1 MTTRMEPAAA
11 VDEAP
16 GRARVTTLVDL
27 LLARLDDAAM
37 RPALA
42 TEPSASDATT
52 TWTWLETAAAAVD
65 FAAALEATG
74 LRRGDRV
81 VQVGTH
87 SVDWVV
93 VDLACLLAGFVHG
106 ALHADTP
113 RAELLRQIAWL
124 EPGGIVLSGDDGP
137 FPVAEPARLFAG
149 LCDPR
154 RVVDGRC
161 PARQRGLRSVG
172 LRSEAWRNR
181 AADPAS
187 LRREV
192 ARRAAAIDPDA
203 PARIFLSSGTT
214 GRPRGYVHS
223 QRSLATNAMAA
234 AAIFLDEPADVRL
247 AWLPMSHALACTG
260 DLSTTLV
267 RGGCLNVVPDRR
279 RFLDA
284 CRFLPPTVILGVPAL
299 YERLERGVRSGAI
312 PDLATA
318 LGGRV
323 RVCISGG
330 AALRER
336 TQALFA
342 ARGVPLVEGYGLAE
356 AGPVVALDSPRGYR
370 PGWVGKPLAG
380 IDVRLDAAGQLLV
393 RTPSRALAE
402 LLPSDGTPPTG
413 DSADKEA
420 GTASDAADGWIAT
433 GDTAEIAADGRIRIT
448 GRVVDTLVLSTGAK
462 IPPAEVER
470 VLADDAFVAQVC
482 VCGDRLPAP
491 VALIVPEPAVIRAAL
506 RSLGVRVASR
516 RAALCH
522 PRLLRFLA
530 RRIATR
536 QASLPRPWQ
545 VRRIVLV
552 NRPFD
557 IDHGEMTQSMKLKRP
572 TIADHFATTLD
583 AASAPSPPPGVA
595 VVPRGDAPPSPRATA
610 GITAALWG
618 RPRGDDGGFA
628 AAAAL
633 AAHPLSDP
641 IASVLEEATRRL
653 ATLRAEGMLYASAPA
668 TGLPPAPLD
677 DAPPP
682 PEGMVTSAAE
692 AALGETGLW
701 GVHVPVAHG
710 GSGGTVLD
718 LVKSVTR
725 IAGVVPS
732 AAGMLAVHS
741 SIGAVSALVAFGT
754 ASQQARHLPGLAAGK
769 PLSVFGATEPE
780 VGCDLGAVGTTL
792 SRRDGRLVVDGTK
805 MFITN
810 ATHGRLVKLLVVAD
824 GKPAV
829 VLAPLPDRDTPSFR
843 LLSYAL
849 HPLRHTS
856 NHALEFRGF
865 TVDEQDVIKGP
876 GGDAMAVVWH
886 GLNRGRSTLAAQ
898 AAGTLGLLLS
908 HAREHALRRTTWG
921 QPIASRQLVQGRL
934 ARIAAARL
942 ACEALSTWAAAT
954 IDTSG
959 GTGGELE
966 AITAKVVASQ
976 AVREG
981 AIDALGIH
989 GGRAF
994 LVGHPLGDSFHD
1006 HFAVGVYEG
1015 ESDLLGLA
1023 LFKGLFKRHPLAE
1036 SLRQG
1041 SRLSAAVGWL
1051 GWRLSRWTGS
1061 GQDSGILDRRLREH
1075 AAAARKVLARS
1086 AVAIDRAIRRHGRG
1100 LAERQLEVGALS
1112 ATVRDAASVLAVAH
1126 HADVR
1131 GDDTAT
1137 VTADVWCRMAL
1148 ARATGRRLTPAD
1160 HAAIGALGRGVV
1172 EG

>member
-1 MTTRMEPAAA
+1 VTTRTESAQGVFDAS
-11 VDEAP
+11 
-16 GRARVTTLVDL
+16 GQARDTTLVDL
-27 LLARLDDAAM
+27 LAARLDDAAT

-42 TEPSASDATT
+42 TQSSADEATT
-52 TWTWLETAAAAVD
+52 TWTWLEVAAAAVD
-65 FAAALEATG
+65 LAAALEATG

-81 VQVGTH
+81 VHVGTH

-93 VDLACLLAGFVHG
+93 VDLACLLAGFVHA
-106 ALHADTP
+106 ALHADAP
-113 RAELLRQIAWL
+113 RSELLDQIGWL
-124 EPGGIVLSGDDGP
+124 APGGIVLSGEEGP
-137 FPVAEPARLFAG
+137 FPPGDASRLLGGLSDPRRALDLRCPTPRRGQRLPPPSAG
-149 LCDPR
+149 LC
-154 RVVDGRC
+154 
-161 PARQRGLRSVG
+161 
-172 LRSEAWRNR
+172 SEAWRSR
-181 AADPAS
+181 AADPEAVGH
-187 LRREV
+187 EV

-223 QRSLATNAMAA
+223 QRSLATNALAA

-247 AWLPMSHALACTG
+247 SWLPMSHALACTG
-260 DLSTTLV
+260 DLSTALV

-279 RFLDA
+279 RLLDA
-284 CRFLPPTVILGVPAL
+284 CRFLPPTVILGVPAF

-312 PDLATA
+312 PNLAAA

-336 TQALFA
+336 TQTLFA
-342 ARGVPLVEGYGLAE
+342 ASGVPLVEGYGLAE
-356 AGPVVALDSPRGYR
+356 AGPVVALDNPRGCR

-380 IDVRLDAAGQLLV
+380 IDVRLDSVGQLHV
-393 RTPSRALAE
+393 RTPSRALEQVLPPDAE
-402 LLPSDGTPPTG
+402 LAAVGQPG
-413 DSADKEA
+413 DH
-420 GTASDAADGWIAT
+420 ADGWIAT
-433 GDTAEIAADGRIRIT
+433 GDTAEIAADGRMRIT
-448 GRVVDTLVLSTGAK
+448 GRVVDTIVLSTGTK
-462 IPPAEVER
+462 LPPAEVER
-470 VLADDAFVAQVC
+470 VLADDAIVAQVC

-491 VALIVPEPAVIRAAL
+491 VALIVPEPAVVRATL
-506 RSLGVRVASR
+506 RSLGIRVASR
-516 RAALCH
+516 RAALRH

-530 RRIATR
+530 RRLARR
-536 QASLPRPWQ
+536 QASLPRLWQ

-557 IDHGEMTQSMKLKRP
+557 IDRGEMTHSMKLKRP
-572 TIADHFATTLD
+572 SIANHFAATLD
-583 AASAPSPPPGVA
+583 AASAPSPSPGVA
-595 VVPRGDAPPSPRATA
+595 VVPRGDAPIESHATA

-618 RPRGDDGGFA
+618 LPRGDDGGFA
-628 AAAAL
+628 TAAAL
-633 AAHPLSDP
+633 AVQPLPDE
-641 IASVLEEATRRL
+641 IAGVIEAAQRRL
-653 ATLRAEGMLYASAPA
+653 GALRAEGLLYAPRQA
-668 TGLPPAPLD
+668 TELPPAPLG

-682 PEGMVTSAAE
+682 PEGLFTPAAE
-692 AALGETGLW
+692 AAVGKTGLW

-710 GSGGTVLD
+710 GCGGTVVD

-732 AAGMLAVHS
+732 AAGILAVHS
-741 SIGAVSALVAFGT
+741 AIGAVSALVAYGT
-754 ASQQARHLPGLAAGK
+754 PSQQARHLPGLAAGR

-780 VGCDLGAVGTTL
+780 VGCDLGAVRTTMA
-792 SRRDGRLVVDGTK
+792 RRDGRLVIDGTK

-810 ATHGRLVKLLVVAD
+810 ATYGRLVKLLVVAD

-829 VLAPLPDRDTPSFR
+829 VLARLPDRDTSTFR

-865 TVDEQDVIKGP
+865 TVDEQDVINGP

-898 AAGTLGLLLS
+898 AAGTLGLLRA
-908 HAREHALRRTTWG
+908 HAREHALRRATWG

-934 ARIAAARL
+934 ARIAAGSL
-942 ACEALSTWAAAT
+942 ACEALSIWAAAS

-1006 HFAVGVYEG
+1006 HLAVGVYEG

-1023 LFKGLFKRHPLAE
+1023 LFKGLSRRHPLAE
-1036 SLRQG
+1036 RLRQG
-1041 SRLSAAVGWL
+1041 SRFGTAVGWL
-1051 GWRLSRWTGS
+1051 GWRVARLAGA
-1061 GQDSGILDRRLREH
+1061 GHDAGILDRRLREH
-1075 AAAARKVLARS
+1075 AAAARKVLATS
-1086 AVAIDRAIRRHGRG
+1086 ALAIDRAIRRHGRG
-1100 LAERQLEVGALS
+1100 LAERQLEVGSLS
-1112 ATVRDAASVLAVAH
+1112 AVVRDAASALAVAH
-1126 HADVR
+1126 HADVSC
-1131 GDDTAT
+1131 DDVVTA
-1137 VTADVWCRMAL
+1137 TADVWCRIAL
-1148 ARATGRRLTPAD
+1148 SRATGRRLTPAD
-1160 HAAIGALGRGVV
+1160 HAAIGVLGRRVV

>member
-1 MTTRMEPAAA
+1 MTTRTESASA
-11 VDEAP
+11 VDDVP
-16 GRARVTTLVDL
+16 GQARVTTLLDL
-27 LLARLDDAAM
+27 LVSRLDDAAT

-65 FAAALEATG
+65 LAVALEATG

-81 VQVGTH
+81 VHVGTH

-93 VDLACLLAGFVHG
+93 VDLACLLAGVVHA
-106 ALHADTP
+106 ALHADSP
-113 RAELLRQIAWL
+113 RAELLQQVAWL
-124 EPGGIVLSGDDGP
+124 APSGIVLSGGDGP
-137 FPVAEPARLFAG
+137 FPPADAARLLGG
-149 LCDPR
+149 LSDPR
-154 RVVDGRC
+154 RAIDLRC
-161 PARQRGLRSVG
+161 PARRREGRSALPSVG
-172 LRSEAWRNR
+172 LCSEAWRSR
-181 AADPAS
+181 AADPGA
-187 LRREV
+187 LRGEV
-192 ARRAAAIDPDA
+192 ARRSAAIDPDA
-203 PARIFLSSGTT
+203 PARIVLSSGTT

-223 QRSLATNAMAA
+223 QRSLATNAVAA

-247 AWLPMSHALACTG
+247 SWLPMSHALACTG
-260 DLSTTLV
+260 DLSTALV

-279 RFLDA
+279 RLLDA

-312 PDLATA
+312 PDLAAA

-356 AGPVVALDSPRGYR
+356 AGPVVALDSPRGFR

-380 IDVRLDAAGQLLV
+380 IDVRLDSAGQLLV
-393 RTPSRALAE
+393 RTPSRALE
-402 LLPSDGTPPTG
+402 QLLPSDAPPPAR
-413 DSADKEA
+413 ADV
-420 GTASDAADGWIAT
+420 GADGADAWIAT
-433 GDTAEIAADGRIRIT
+433 GDTAEIATDGRIRIT
-448 GRVVDTLVLSTGAK
+448 GRVVDTLVLSTGTK
-462 IPPAEVER
+462 LPPAEVER
-470 VLADDAFVAQVC
+470 VLADDSIVAQVC

-491 VALIVPEPAVIRAAL
+491 VALIVPEPAVVRAAL

-516 RAALCH
+516 RAALRH
-522 PRLLRFLA
+522 PRLLRFIA
-530 RRIATR
+530 RRIARR
-536 QASLPRPWQ
+536 QASLPRPWH

-572 TIADHFATTLD
+572 TIADHFAATLD

-595 VVPRGDAPPSPRATA
+595 VVPRGDAPIETRATA
-610 GITAALWG
+610 GIPAALWG

-633 AAHPLSDP
+633 AAHPLPDE
-641 IASVLEEATRRL
+641 IASVLDEATRRL
-653 ATLRAEGMLYASAPA
+653 GILRAEGMLYAPLSA

-682 PEGMVTSAAE
+682 PEGMVTPAAE

-710 GSGGTVLD
+710 GSGGTLAD

-725 IAGVVPS
+725 LAGVVPS

-754 ASQQARHLPGLAAGK
+754 PDQQARHLPGLAAGK

-780 VGCDLGAVGTTL
+780 VGCDLGAVRTTL
-792 SRRDGRLVVDGTK
+792 ARRDGRLVVDGTK

-810 ATHGRLVKLLVVAD
+810 ATYGRLVKLLVLAD

-829 VLAPLPDRDTPSFR
+829 VLARLPDHDTPAFR
-843 LLSYAL
+843 LLPYAL
-849 HPLRHTS
+849 HPLRHTP

-865 TVDEQDVIKGP
+865 TIDEGDVLDGP

-898 AAGTLGLLLS
+898 AAGTLGLLLA
-908 HAREHALRRTTWG
+908 HAREHALRRSTWG

-934 ARIAAARL
+934 ARIAAGSL
-942 ACEALSTWAAAT
+942 ACEALSTWAAAS

-959 GTGGELE
+959 GAGGELE

-1006 HFAVGVYEG
+1006 HLAVGVYEG

-1023 LFKGLFKRHPLAE
+1023 LFKGLSRRHPLSE

-1041 SRLSAAVGWL
+1041 NRFGAAVGWL
-1051 GWRLSRWTGS
+1051 GWRMARWAGA

-1075 AAAARKVLARS
+1075 AAAARRVLAKI

-1112 ATVRDAASVLAVAH
+1112 AVVRDAASVLAVAH

-1137 VTADVWCRMAL
+1137 ATADVWCRMAL

-1160 HAAIGALGRGVV
+1160 HAAIGALGRGLV